1 MCLYSPV
8 FFFRFA
14 SLCFRM
20 PRITW
25 LTNYYFTSA
34 DVSLLAHFFVFHL
47 RHFNGAE
54 LLFSPTT
61 APFVNLKTHCIL
73 LHDYTIHHFEGICI
87 CQKTILFSN
96 CVAKPEFAIVYV
108 ATSLHYVYRLVPLG
122 FRLLACLST
131 DVDGAAIFTA
141 YSLRSQL
148 IR

>member
-8 FFFRFA
+8 FFFRFE

-73 LHDYTIHHFEGICI
+73 LHDYTIHHFEGIRI
-87 CQKTILFSN
+87 CQKLFCFQTAWQN
-96 CVAKPEFAIVYV
+96 P
-108 ATSLHYVYRLVPLG
+108 SLLLFMLLPL
-122 FRLLACLST
+122 FITFIDWCHLASDFLLACRLTSM
-131 DVDGAAIFTA
+131 VLQS
-141 YSLRSQL
+141 SLHTR
-148 IR
+148 